1 MKNKRIYEY
10 SGFSGLKEISLK
22 EAIDMSQLS
31 DIEAIG
37 EWLRKDINDIKFYY
51 KSEPMEMFKDQAK
64 EMESTY
70 DEFIDEKE
78 RSEYILDLISERKN
92 RIYPI
97 FVELEDGDR
106 FILEGRHRVVAF
118 YWLKLDNIPVIYVK

>member
-10 SGFSGLKEISLK
+10 SRFSGLTEISLQ
-22 EAIDMSQLS
+22 EAIEMSQLS

-51 KSEPMEMFKDQAK
+51 KLEPMEIFEDQAK

-78 RSEYILDLISERKN
+78 RSEYILDLLSNGNKP
-92 RIYPI
+92 YPI
-97 FVELEDGDR
+97 FVELENEDR
-106 FILEGRHRVVAF
+106 FILEGRHRVVSF
-118 YWLKLDNIPVIYVK
+118 YWFKLKEIPVIYVK

>member
-1 MKNKRIYEY
+1 
-10 SGFSGLKEISLK
+10 
-22 EAIDMSQLS
+22 
-31 DIEAIG
+31 
-37 EWLRKDINDIKFYY
+37 
-51 KSEPMEMFKDQAK
+51 MEMFKDQAK